1 MNQERLAKVIL
12 EPHISEKSTLLADE
26 ANQVVFKVL
35 PGATKPEIKKAVEQM
50 FNVTVEA
57 VQLANVKGKNKRN
70 RFGAGRRKNWKK
82 AYVRLGAGQDI
93 DFMGT
98 D

>member
-1 MNQERLAKVIL
+1 MNQERLAQVIL
-12 EPHISEKSTLLADE
+12 EPHISEKSTIVGDQ
-26 ANQVVFKVL
+26 ANQFVFKVL
-35 PGATKPEIKKAVEQM
+35 PNATKPEIKKAVEKM
-50 FNVTVEA
+50 FNVTVEG
-57 VQLANVKGKNKRN
+57 VQLSNVKGKTKRT

-82 AYVRLGAGQDI
+82 AYVRVKAGEDI

>member
-1 MNQERLAKVIL
+1 MNPERLAKVLL
-12 EPHISEKSTLLADE
+12 EPHISEKSTIVADQ
-26 ANQVVFKVL
+26 ANQFVFKVL

-50 FNVTVEA
+50 FNVSVEG
-57 VQLANVKGKNKRN
+57 VQLSNVKGKNKRN

-82 AYVRLGAGQDI
+82 AYVRLAAGQDI

-98 D
+98 E